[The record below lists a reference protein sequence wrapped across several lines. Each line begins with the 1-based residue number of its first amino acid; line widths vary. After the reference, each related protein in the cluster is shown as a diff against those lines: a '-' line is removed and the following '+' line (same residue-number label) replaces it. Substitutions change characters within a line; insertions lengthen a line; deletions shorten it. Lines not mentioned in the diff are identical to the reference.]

1 MTISQPNGH
10 TRPTPAPSTTA
21 WLIRHGESAAN
32 AGLPVSD
39 FKQIPLTELGQQQAE
54 IFAARFHELS
64 PDPPTLIVR
73 SPYLRARQ
81 TAEPFIQRY
90 PEVPIET
97 WPIYEFTYLD
107 PIVSAG
113 LNEIQR
119 YPLYDRYWNHKDPDY
134 HEANGAESFT
144 QFLNRVRDMFHRLEH
159 LPPGSRVAVFCHGYL
174 MQAVRLLLLF
184 PHRSDQSM
192 MSESRILNQ
201 NEPIANTEVLE
212 LRIENGR
219 TRLIGQE
226 HITPLTLEGVISHE

>member
-1 MTISQPNGH
+1 MNSPQRNGH
-10 TRPTPAPSTTA
+10 TAPAASPTTA

-32 AGLPVSD
+32 AGLAVSD
-39 FKQIPLTELGQQQAE
+39 FTQIPLTDLGHQQAE

-64 PDPPTLIVR
+64 PEPPTLIVQ

-81 TAEPFIQRY
+81 TAEPFLRRY
-90 PEVPIET
+90 PDVPVET

-107 PIVSAG
+107 PVASAG
-113 LNEIQR
+113 LTEVQR
-119 YPLYDRYWNHKDPDY
+119 YPLYDRYWAHNDPDY

-144 QFLNRVRDMFHRLEH
+144 HFLNRIRDMFRRLEQ
-159 LPPGSRVAVFCHGYL
+159 LPADSRVAVFCHGYL

-184 PHRSDQSM
+184 PQRSDQSM
-192 MSESRILNQ
+192 MSESRILNE
-201 NEPIANTEVLE
+201 NAPIANTEILE
-212 LRIENGR
+212 LRIEGGS